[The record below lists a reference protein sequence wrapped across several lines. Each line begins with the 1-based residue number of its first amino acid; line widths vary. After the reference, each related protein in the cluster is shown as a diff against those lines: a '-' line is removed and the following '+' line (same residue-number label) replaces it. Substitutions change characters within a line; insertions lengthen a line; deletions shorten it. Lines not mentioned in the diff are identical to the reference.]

1 MPFSMKLDEKV
12 FTTNRTS
19 KLIKLCNKLT
29 NEGKRKP
36 LIKKKKKERQR
47 EKKEADEKLNQRICI
62 KTNKKER

>member
-29 NEGKRKP
+29 NEGKRKQ
-36 LIKKKKKERQR
+36 LIKKKKRKGNVKKKRQM
-47 EKKEADEKLNQRICI
+47 KN
-62 KTNKKER
+62 

>member
-1 MPFSMKLDEKV
+1 MPFNMKLDEKV

-29 NEGKRKP
+29 NEGKRKQ

-47 EKKEADEKLNQRICI
+47 EKKEADEKLN
-62 KTNKKER
+62 